1 MKKLN
6 LLAKT
11 EMKKIMGGI
20 EEFGDKC
27 NVKYTSPKLD
37 FAAYMPQYFNGSC
50 VDQQV
55 QAQIYCIN
63 FLAGRNESGDHCY
76 YDCACDGVNPNF

>member
-6 LLAKT
+6 LLSKA
-11 EMKKIMGGI
+11 EMKKVMGGI
-20 EEFGDKC
+20 EEFGGKC
-27 NVKYTSPKLD
+27 RVKYTSPGLKYP
-37 FAAYMPQYFNGSC
+37 AYMPQNFSGSC

-76 YDCACDGVNPNF
+76 YDCACDGSSPTF